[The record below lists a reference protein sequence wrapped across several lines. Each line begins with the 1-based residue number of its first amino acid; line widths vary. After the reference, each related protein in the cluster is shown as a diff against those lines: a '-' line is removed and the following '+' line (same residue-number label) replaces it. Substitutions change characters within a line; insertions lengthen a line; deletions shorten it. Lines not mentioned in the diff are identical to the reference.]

1 MPEIFFLIL
10 EFPSLVHQKL
20 QEEREKRLE
29 ETFEADLDNAVEDR
43 YGQKDD
49 APEEGSVGVSGKKTK
64 ETVTA
69 TDAIIDALDT
79 AEEEEKRLN
88 EQKVVV

>member
-1 MPEIFFLIL
+1 MPELCLLIFVFL
-10 EFPSLVHQKL
+10 SAANQKL

-29 ETFEADLDNAVEDR
+29 ESFEADLDNAVEDR

-49 APEEGSVGVSGKKTK
+49 APEECIVGVPGKKTK

-69 TDAIIDALDT
+69 ADAIIDALDT
-79 AEEEEKRLN
+79 AKTGHNGE
-88 EQKVVV
+88 